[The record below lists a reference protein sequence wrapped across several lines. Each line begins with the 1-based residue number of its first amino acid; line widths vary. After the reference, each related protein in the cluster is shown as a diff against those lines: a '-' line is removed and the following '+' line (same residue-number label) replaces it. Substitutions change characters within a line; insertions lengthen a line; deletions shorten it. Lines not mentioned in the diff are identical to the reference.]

1 MYAYTTHGKLPPAV
15 CCMFESSVPQVDPPH
30 HPQPKPALKLPL
42 SNASMMVSSHIYIVT
57 MSSCEVMLKDT
68 ATVHPAMSFIYQS
81 YI

>member
-1 MYAYTTHGKLPPAV
+1 
-15 CCMFESSVPQVDPPH
+15 MFESSVPQVDPPH

-42 SNASMMVSSHIYIVT
+42 SNAINDGELTHVYIVT